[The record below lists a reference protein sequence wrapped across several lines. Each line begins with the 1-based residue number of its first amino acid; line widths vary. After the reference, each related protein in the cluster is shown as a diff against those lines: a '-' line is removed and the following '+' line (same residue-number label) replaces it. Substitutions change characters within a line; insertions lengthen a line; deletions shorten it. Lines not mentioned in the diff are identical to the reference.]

1 VTRHAV
7 EVRSATACS
16 STAAAPIHVRMAEG
30 AWTFRRRSEQLLL
43 RREETPTGVNM
54 LVIENGT
61 CRSFSFTDLDRLVA
75 FQSDMEAFLVRTGWT
90 FSSFAPDRRRG
101 RDRRQMPRMTER
113 RRWWTDGLSDDDPI
127 VKR

>member
-1 VTRHAV
+1 
-7 EVRSATACS
+7 
-16 STAAAPIHVRMAEG
+16 MDEG

-43 RREETPTGVNM
+43 RREETPTGVNL

-90 FSSFAPDRRRG
+90 FSAFAPDRRRG